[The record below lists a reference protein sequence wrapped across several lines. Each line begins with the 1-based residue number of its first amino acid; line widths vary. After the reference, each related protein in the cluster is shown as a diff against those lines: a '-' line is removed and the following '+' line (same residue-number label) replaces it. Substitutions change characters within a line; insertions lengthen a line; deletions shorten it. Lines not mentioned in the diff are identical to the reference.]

1 MRPKLPLELNALTL
15 SNYDFIPGTQPE
27 GAEGRMYEVH
37 SATIGLMERITWHC
51 APPLAKVPQ
60 TTISSC
66 EMNSLINFFG

>member
-1 MRPKLPLELNALTL
+1 
-15 SNYDFIPGTQPE
+15 
-27 GAEGRMYEVH
+27 MYEVY

-66 EMNSLINFFG
+66 EMNSLINHLDYNQETIQGDARQPHDYISW